1 MTPDAAT
8 MPLRR
13 LQAAAPYVVVLA
25 VGIFLY
31 IQADN
36 FEFEQASGRIGPG
49 AWPKIIL
56 IMMMATALWG
66 VVSSALRAG
75 HTAPEAVSEAEQDE
89 ALTQLPEIY
98 PALVWIA
105 VALTIAY
112 LLLLPIL
119 GFFIATIVYTC
130 VLMYL
135 GHYRRP
141 LRVALLS
148 LAIALCFM
156 FMFMRVVYVSL
167 PPGVAPFDQLSY
179 ALMATMGVH

>member
-1 MTPDAAT
+1 MNREAAITPLDRLRAA
-8 MPLRR
+8 L
-13 LQAAAPYVVVLA
+13 PYVVVLA

-31 IQADN
+31 VQADK

-56 IMMMATALWG
+56 VMMVATALWG
-66 VVSSALRAG
+66 IVSNVLHAGRA
-75 HTAPEAVSEAEQDE
+75 APEAASEAEQDE

-98 PALVWIA
+98 TRLVWIA
-105 VALTIAY
+105 VAVTVAF

-119 GFFIATIVYTC
+119 GFFISTIVYTY

-135 GHYRRP
+135 GHYRQP
-141 LRVALLS
+141 LRVAALS
-148 LAIALCFM
+148 VAIALAFM

-179 ALMATMGVH
+179 ALMAAMGVH

>member
-1 MTPDAAT
+1 MTPGAAT

-31 IQADN
+31 VQADN

-56 IMMMATALWG
+56 VMMVATALWG

-105 VALTIAY
+105 DPRLFHRDHSLHMRAHVS
-112 LLLLPIL
+112 
-119 GFFIATIVYTC
+119 
-130 VLMYL
+130 
-135 GHYRRP
+135 RP
-141 LRVALLS
+141 LSAAVAGR
-148 LAIALCFM
+148 AA
-156 FMFMRVVYVSL
+156 
-167 PPGVAPFDQLSY
+167 
-179 ALMATMGVH
+179 

>member
-1 MTPDAAT
+1 MSQETAITPLHRLRAA
-8 MPLRR
+8 L
-13 LQAAAPYVVVLA
+13 PYVVVLA

-31 IQADN
+31 VQADN

-49 AWPKIIL
+49 AWPKII
-56 IMMMATALWG
+56 IVMMVATALWG
-66 VVSSALRAG
+66 MISSVRRAG
-75 HTAPEAVSEAEQDE
+75 PEAVSEAEQDE

-98 PALVWIA
+98 PRLVWIA
-105 VALTIAY
+105 VAVTVAY

-119 GFFIATIVYTC
+119 GFFISTIVYTC

-135 GHYRRP
+135 GHYREP
-141 LRVALLS
+141 LRVAMLS

-167 PPGVAPFDQLSY
+167 PTGVAPFDAVSY
-179 ALMATMGVH
+179 ALMAAMGVH